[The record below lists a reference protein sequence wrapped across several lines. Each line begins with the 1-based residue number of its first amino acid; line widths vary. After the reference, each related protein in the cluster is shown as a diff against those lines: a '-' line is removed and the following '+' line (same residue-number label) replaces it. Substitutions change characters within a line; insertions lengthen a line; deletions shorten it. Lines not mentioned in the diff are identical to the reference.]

1 MKNYRKEVLVLA
13 EEQGILIEF
22 ADVLGRILDDAY
34 KRGYR
39 EGRKSNDYE

>member
-1 MKNYRKEVLVLA
+1 MKNYHNEILVLA

-22 ADVLGRILDDAY
+22 ADVLGKILDDAY
-34 KRGYR
+34 QRGYR